1 MLGFNNEFYK
11 KLFYS
16 LDNNSVLMK
25 VEKDGTYYPV
35 WCSKEFT
42 DMMEG
47 SMEDFIRLET
57 GGTMKTIHPDDRDA
71 VSYLFRHHITRDA
84 KNTLT
89 VRKLTMSG
97 KWIWVCINYAFIND
111 GDDVYA
117 YCTYFDVSELK
128 ESQNRTEAMY
138 NELNREL
145 TELADDSLAAL
156 RSNVTKGIIEEVHGR
171 DLYAADKVGAKAADL
186 IQARLDNMPIEA
198 DRKKYIET
206 FNLERLKERYYLGE
220 GPVSLVL
227 FSKRQSGRQCFIK
240 YYASMRKD
248 PETGDIIVLG
258 VETEYNSEKVTEVLN
273 SKVLA
278 HQYDMVSYVVNG
290 TYGVVIGDPGNAR
303 KGNIF
308 PRKNSGSYM
317 DYIRDHVIPA
327 ASVKHHDRDALLEA
341 LSPETV
347 EKKLEESEPYTC
359 DIVCE
364 IDGEIY
370 NKRFAFYAVDKETK
384 FYILLKSDITDVIRE
399 QQERNEALTLAL
411 EEAKQANIAKTAFL
425 SNMSHEI
432 RTPMNAIIGLDN
444 IALKEKNL
452 SPETRE
458 QLEKINGS
466 AKHLLGLINGI
477 LDMSRIESGR
487 MVLKSEEFSFG
498 SMLDQINTMIDG
510 QCREKGLTY
519 ECRVNGELADFYIG
533 DDMKLKQVL
542 INILGNAVKFTPAKG
557 SVTFTTENVAQYGDQ
572 CTLRF
577 IIQDTG
583 IGMDEEYLPRLFEAF
598 SQEDGATTNQYGGTG
613 LGMAI
618 TKNLVTMM
626 HGNISV
632 KSKKGEGSEFTVNV
646 TLKKS
651 ERKNSRAGTIRPQDM
666 KVLVIDDSRDD
677 CEHARSVL
685 ESLGISADIFTSG
698 SEATEHVRLAAA
710 RHEAYDLILT
720 DMRMPECNGIEVTR
734 TLREITGSGSTVI
747 ILTAY
752 SWEDIEKE
760 ALEAG
765 ADGFMAKPL
774 AAENVMSS
782 FGKALSAKKAS
793 PAKEKRKADLNG
805 KHILIAEDVQINA
818 EIMKKI
824 LRMKGMTADHA
835 VNGKLAAEMF
845 AASPE
850 GYYSAILMDIRMP
863 VMDGLSAAS
872 AIRASER
879 HDAGTVP
886 IIAMTANAFDEDV
899 QNSLQAGMNAHLSK
913 PVEPDKLYATL
924 EELIESY

>member
-47 SMEDFIRLET
+47 TSEDFIRLET

-71 VSYLFRHHITRDA
+71 VAYLFRHHITRDE

-89 VRKLTMSG
+89 VRKLTISG

-117 YCTYFDVSELK
+117 YCTYFDVTELK
-128 ESQNRTEAMY
+128 ESQDHAVAMY
-138 NELNREL
+138 NELNKEL
-145 TELADDSLAAL
+145 TALADNSMAVL
-156 RSNVTKGIIEEVHGR
+156 RFNLTTNTVEEVHGR
-171 DLYAADKVGAKAADL
+171 DLYSTDRPGESIDELMKTRVE
-186 IQARLDNMPIEA
+186 NMPIEA
-198 DRKKYIET
+198 DRQRFMEV
-206 FNLERLKERYYLGE
+206 FDLEKLRENCYSGE
-220 GPVSLVL
+220 AAVSIVL
-227 FSKRQSGRQCFIK
+227 FSKRQSGRQCFIR
-240 YYASMRKD
+240 YSASARKD

-258 VETEYNSEKVTEVLN
+258 SETDYNSEKVTEVLN

-278 HQYDMVSYVVNG
+278 SQYDMVSYVVNG
-290 TYGVVIGDPGNAR
+290 TYGVVIGDPKNAGA
-303 KGNIF
+303 GNIF
-308 PRKNSGSYM
+308 PKENSGWYM
-317 DYIRDHVIPA
+317 DYIREQVIPA
-327 ASVKHHDRDALLEA
+327 ASPKHHDKDELLDA
-341 LSPETV
+341 LSPDTV
-347 EKKLEESEPYTC
+347 EKKLEESEPYTFDLIC
-359 DIVCE
+359 DIN
-364 IDGEIY
+364 GEIY
-370 NKRFAFYAVDKETK
+370 NKRFAFYTIDKETK
-384 FYILLKSDITDVIRE
+384 FYIVLKSDMTDVIRE
-399 QQERNEALTLAL
+399 QQERNDALSLAL

-466 AKHLLGLINGI
+466 AKHLLGLINDI

-487 MVLKSEEFSFG
+487 MVLENEEFRFG
-498 SMLDQINTMIDG
+498 AMLDQINTMISG
-510 QCREKGLTY
+510 QCRDKGLKY
-519 ECRVNGELADFYIG
+519 DCRVNGELADYYIG
-533 DDMKLKQVL
+533 DNMKLKQVL
-542 INILGNAVKFTPAKG
+542 INILGNSVKFTPTGG
-557 SVTFTTENVAQYGDQ
+557 SVTFIVENVAQYGDQ
-572 CTLRF
+572 CSLRF
-577 IIQDTG
+577 IMRDTG
-583 IGMDEEYLPRLFEAF
+583 IGMDEEYIPRLFEAF

-632 KSKKGEGSEFTVNV
+632 KSKKGEGSEFTVNI

-651 ERKNSRAGTIRPQDM
+651 DRKNDPAGTIRPQDM
-666 KVLVIDDSRDD
+666 KVLVIDDERND
-677 CEHARSVL
+677 CEHAKDVL
-685 ESLGISADIFTSG
+685 EGLGISADICMNG
-698 SEATEHVRLAAA
+698 SEAVELVKLAAA
-710 RHEAYDLILT
+710 RHEAYDLILV
-720 DMRMPECNGIEVTR
+720 DMRMPERDGIEVTR
-734 TLREITGSGSTVI
+734 DLRDMMGSDSAII

-752 SWEDIEKE
+752 NWENIKDE
-760 ALEAG
+760 AIKSG
-765 ADGFMAKPL
+765 VDGFMAKPL
-774 AAENVMSS
+774 LPENVLTE
-782 FGKALSAKKAS
+782 FEKAVNAKKKS
-793 PAKEKRKADLNG
+793 SGQKKQKADLNG
-805 KHILIAEDVQINA
+805 KRILLAEDVMINA

-835 VNGKLAAEMF
+835 ENGKIVTEMF
-845 AASPE
+845 AASAE
-850 GYYSAILMDIRMP
+850 GQYDAILMDVRMP
-863 VMDGLSAAS
+863 IMDGLAATS
-872 AIRASER
+872 AIRAMDR
-879 HDAGTVP
+879 ADAHTIP

-899 QNSLQAGMNAHLSK
+899 QHSLQAGMNAHLSK

-924 EELIESY
+924 EELIADK